1 VRINLPLTKEQAK
14 KLRIG
19 DVLELSGEIYTARDA
34 AHKRFVETLEKGE
47 ALPIDFK
54 NATIFYAGPCPP
66 KPGVVM
72 GPIGPTT
79 STRMDPYVEPL
90 IKQGMIAMI
99 GKGERQDYIRDLCK
113 KHNVI
118 YLLGIGGA
126 ATLYAQNI
134 KSVEEVA
141 YEDLGTESVK
151 RLRVEGLKVIVGID
165 TEGNVLHKE
174 GREKFRK

>member
-1 VRINLPLTKEQAK
+1 MKINLPLTKEEAI

-19 DVLELSGEIYTARDA
+19 DVLELTGEIYTARDA
-34 AHKRFVETLEKGE
+34 AHKRFVDTLEKGE
-47 ALPIDFK
+47 ALPIDLK

-66 KPGVVM
+66 KPGEVM

-113 KHNVI
+113 KMSLIHI
-118 YLLGIGGA
+118 SEPTRPY
-126 ATLYAQNI
+126 
-134 KSVEEVA
+134 
-141 YEDLGTESVK
+141 
-151 RLRVEGLKVIVGID
+151 
-165 TEGNVLHKE
+165 
-174 GREKFRK
+174 

>member
-1 VRINLPLTKEQAK
+1 MKINLPLTKEEAI

-47 ALPIDFK
+47 ALPIDLK
-54 NATIFYAGPCPP
+54 DATIFYAGPCPP
-66 KPGVVM
+66 KPGEVI

-90 IKQGMIAMI
+90 IKQGMVAMI

-113 KHNVI
+113 NHKVV

-174 GREKFRK
+174 GKEKFRK